1 MGYLRDQDIKSR
13 RTYIK
18 GEMMFK
24 KLYERYYKSRKTVS
38 KERAKA
44 LRNDI
49 SLLKEQI
56 SKREVQIEKFNE
68 LVKDD
73 PENKERYQ
81 QRIKVHKEFIK
92 NELYEIEEIEII
104 LLDS

>member
-1 MGYLRDQDIKSR
+1 MGL
-13 RTYIK
+13 
-18 GEMMFK
+18 
-24 KLYERYYKSRKTVS
+24 
-38 KERAKA
+38 
-44 LRNDI
+44 
-49 SLLKEQI
+49 
-56 SKREVQIEKFNE
+56 FNE

-92 NELYEIEEIEII
+92 NELYEIEEIEMI

>member
-1 MGYLRDQDIKSR
+1 
-13 RTYIK
+13 
-18 GEMMFK
+18 MFK

-38 KERAKA
+38 KERARE

-49 SLLKEQI
+49 SLLKQQI
-56 SKREVQIEKFNE
+56 SKREAQIQKFDK
-68 LVKDD
+68 LVNDD

-81 QRIKVHKEFIK
+81 QRIKVHNEFIK
-92 NELYEIEEIEII
+92 NELYEIEEIEMI

>member
-1 MGYLRDQDIKSR
+1 
-13 RTYIK
+13 
-18 GEMMFK
+18 MFK

-38 KERAKA
+38 KERARE

-56 SKREVQIEKFNE
+56 KKREAQIEKFDK
-68 LVKDD
+68 LVNDD
-73 PENKERYQ
+73 PENKERYR

-92 NELYEIEEIEII
+92 NELYEIEEIEMI